1 MNKIKIYE
9 FEVSN
14 ATMCPCSEDYNKTW
28 FNRELD
34 KLSSTYDI
42 EHTIN
47 DFLETNNYILVDLKV
62 NNVDVLYHN
71 NARGNT
77 IKLVYTIIYK
87 ESEK

>member
-1 MNKIKIYE
+1 MNKIKVFE

-14 ATMCPCSEDYNKTW
+14 AAASPCSGDYKETW
-28 FNRELD
+28 FNVALD
-34 KLSSTYDI
+34 DLCTTYDI

-62 NNVDVLYHN
+62 NNVDVHYNN
-71 NARGNT
+71 NARGNE

>member
-1 MNKIKIYE
+1 MNKIKVFE

-14 ATMCPCSEDYNKTW
+14 AAASPCSGDYKENW
-28 FNRELD
+28 FNKEID
-34 KLSSTYDI
+34 KLSSPYEI

-47 DFLETNNYILVDLKV
+47 DFLETNNYTLVDLKV
-62 NNVDVLYHN
+62 NNVDVHYHN

-77 IKLVYTIIYK
+77 INLVYTIIYK

>member
-1 MNKIKIYE
+1 MNKIKVYE

-14 ATMCPCSEDYNKTW
+14 ASSSPCSEDYKEIW
-28 FNRELD
+28 FGKELD
-34 KLSSTYDI
+34 KLSSTYEI

-62 NNVDVLYHN
+62 NNVDINYHN

-87 ESEK
+87 EREK